1 MRIAKNIK
9 SVTNIIPNNVKLV
22 AVSKTKSINL
32 IESAYKAGQRDFGE
46 NKVQE
51 LVNKFENLPKDINW
65 HMIGHL
71 QRNKVKYIAPFIYLI
86 QSVDSLRLL
95 IEINKQGIKNN
106 RVINVL
112 VQMDISN
119 DETKFGFSFQ
129 EFEEL
134 INKNEIKTLKNI
146 CIKGM
151 MGMASFTKDEN
162 KIKDEFYSLHKF
174 YKKHKKFLN
183 LEILS
188 MGMSGDFK
196 IAINCNSNL
205 IRLGSS
211 IFGDR

>member
-1 MRIAKNIK
+1 MRIAKNIR
-9 SVTNIIPNNVKLV
+9 SVTDIIPNNVKLV

>member
-9 SVTNIIPNNVKLV
+9 NVTDIIPNNVKLV

-119 DETKFGFSFQ
+119 DETKFGFSYQ

-162 KIKDEFYSLHKF
+162 KIKDEFYSLNKF

>member
-9 SVTNIIPNNVKLV
+9 SFTDIIPNNVKLV

-119 DETKFGFSFQ
+119 DETKFGFSYH

-134 INKNEIKTLKNI
+134 INKNEINALKNI

>member
-9 SVTNIIPNNVKLV
+9 SFTDIIPNNVKLV

-32 IESAYKAGQRDFGE
+32 IESAYRAGQRDFGE

-134 INKNEIKTLKNI
+134 ISKNEIKTLKNI

-162 KIKDEFYSLHKF
+162 KIKEEFYSLHKF
-174 YKKHKKFLN
+174 YKKHKRFLN

>member
-9 SVTNIIPNNVKLV
+9 SFTDIIPNNVKLV

-119 DETKFGFSFQ
+119 DETKFGFSYQ

-162 KIKDEFYSLHKF
+162 KIKEEFYSLHKF
-174 YKKHKKFLN
+174 YKKHKRFLN

>member
-9 SVTNIIPNNVKLV
+9 NVTDIIPNNVKLV

-32 IESAYKAGQRDFGE
+32 IESAYRAGQRDFGE

-119 DETKFGFSFQ
+119 DETKFGFSYQ

-134 INKNEIKTLKNI
+134 MNKNEIKTLKNI

>member
-1 MRIAKNIK
+1 MFTD
-9 SVTNIIPNNVKLV
+9 VIPNNVKLV

-119 DETKFGFSFQ
+119 DETKFGFSYQ

-134 INKNEIKTLKNI
+134 IKKNEINTLKNI

-162 KIKDEFYSLHKF
+162 KIKDEFYSLHEF

>member
-9 SVTNIIPNNVKLV
+9 SVTDIIPKNVKLV

-112 VQMDISN
+112 VQMNISN
-119 DETKFGFSFQ
+119 DETKFGFSYQ

-134 INKNEIKTLKNI
+134 INKNEIKTMKSI

>member
-134 INKNEIKTLKNI
+134 ISKNEIKTLKNI

-162 KIKDEFYSLHKF
+162 KIKEEFYSLHKF
-174 YKKHKKFLN
+174 YKKHKRFLN

>member
-9 SVTNIIPNNVKLV
+9 SFTDVIPNNVKLV

-119 DETKFGFSFQ
+119 DETKFGFSYQ

-174 YKKHKKFLN
+174 YKKYKKILN

-188 MGMSGDFK
+188 IGMSGDFK

>member
-9 SVTNIIPNNVKLV
+9 NVTDIIPNNVKLV

-119 DETKFGFSFQ
+119 DETKFGFSYQ

>member
-1 MRIAKNIK
+1 MRIGKNIK
-9 SVTNIIPNNVKLV
+9 SFTDIIPNNVKLV

-32 IESAYKAGQRDFGE
+32 IESAYRAGQRDFGE

-119 DETKFGFSFQ
+119 DETKFGFSYQ

-134 INKNEIKTLKNI
+134 INKNEINNLKNI

>member
-1 MRIAKNIK
+1 MRIAKNIR
-9 SVTNIIPNNVKLV
+9 SVTDIIPNNVKLV

-51 LVNKFENLPKDINW
+51 LVDKFENLPKDINW

-134 INKNEIKTLKNI
+134 ISKNEIKTLKNI

-162 KIKDEFYSLHKF
+162 KIKEEFYSLHKF
-174 YKKHKKFLN
+174 YKKHKRFLN

>member
-9 SVTNIIPNNVKLV
+9 SVTDIIPKNVKLV

-32 IESAYKAGQRDFGE
+32 IESAYRAGQRDFGE

-162 KIKDEFYSLHKF
+162 KIKEEFYSLHKF
-174 YKKHKKFLN
+174 YKKHKNFLN

>member
-9 SVTNIIPNNVKLV
+9 SFTDIIPNNVKLV

-51 LVNKFENLPKDINW
+51 LVDKFENLPKDINW

-119 DETKFGFSFQ
+119 DETKFGFSYQ

-162 KIKDEFYSLHKF
+162 KIKDEFYSLNKF

>member
-119 DETKFGFSFQ
+119 DETKFGFSYQ

-162 KIKDEFYSLHKF
+162 KIKDEFYSLNKF

>member
-9 SVTNIIPNNVKLV
+9 SITDIIPNNVKLV

-51 LVNKFENLPKDINW
+51 LVNKFENLPNDINW

-162 KIKDEFYSLHKF
+162 KIKDEFYSLYEF

>member
-9 SVTNIIPNNVKLV
+9 SVTDIIPNNVKLV

-119 DETKFGFSFQ
+119 DETKFGFSYQ

-134 INKNEIKTLKNI
+134 INKNEIKTMKNI

>member
-9 SVTNIIPNNVKLV
+9 SVTDIIPKNVKLV

-134 INKNEIKTLKNI
+134 ISKNEIKTLKNI

-211 IFGDR
+211 IFGHR

>member
-32 IESAYKAGQRDFGE
+32 IESAYRAGQRDFGE

-134 INKNEIKTLKNI
+134 ISKNEIKTLKNI
-146 CIKGM
+146 CIRGM

>member
-9 SVTNIIPNNVKLV
+9 SFTDIIPNNVKLV

-32 IESAYKAGQRDFGE
+32 IESAYRAGQRDFGE

-134 INKNEIKTLKNI
+134 INKNEINTLKNI

-162 KIKDEFYSLHKF
+162 KIKDEFYSLNKF

>member
-9 SVTNIIPNNVKLV
+9 SVTDIIPKNVKLV

-134 INKNEIKTLKNI
+134 ISKNEIKTLKNI

>member
-9 SVTNIIPNNVKLV
+9 SVTDIIPNNVKLV

-32 IESAYKAGQRDFGE
+32 IESAYRAGQRDFGE

-119 DETKFGFSFQ
+119 DETKFGFSYQ

-174 YKKHKKFLN
+174 YKKYKKILN

>member
-9 SVTNIIPNNVKLV
+9 SVTDIIPNNVKLV

-32 IESAYKAGQRDFGE
+32 IESAYRAGQRDFGE

-119 DETKFGFSFQ
+119 DKTKFGFSYQ

-134 INKNEIKTLKNI
+134 INKNEINTLKNI

-162 KIKDEFYSLHKF
+162 KIKDEFYSLNKF

>member
-9 SVTNIIPNNVKLV
+9 SFTDIIPNNVKLV

-134 INKNEIKTLKNI
+134 INKNEINTLKNI
-146 CIKGM
+146 CIRGM

>member
-9 SVTNIIPNNVKLV
+9 SVTDIIPNNVKLV

-134 INKNEIKTLKNI
+134 INKNEINNLKNI

>member
-9 SVTNIIPNNVKLV
+9 NVTDIIPNNVKLV

-51 LVNKFENLPKDINW
+51 LVDKFENLPKDINW

-119 DETKFGFSFQ
+119 DETKFGFSYQ

-134 INKNEIKTLKNI
+134 INKNEINTLKNI

-162 KIKDEFYSLHKF
+162 KIKDEFYSLNKF

>member
-9 SVTNIIPNNVKLV
+9 SFTDIIPNNVKLV

-32 IESAYKAGQRDFGE
+32 IESAYRAGQRDFGE

-119 DETKFGFSFQ
+119 DETKFGFSYH

-134 INKNEIKTLKNI
+134 INKNEINALKNI

>member
-9 SVTNIIPNNVKLV
+9 SITDIIPNNVKLV

-32 IESAYKAGQRDFGE
+32 IESAYKVGQRDFGE

-112 VQMDISN
+112 VQIDISN
-119 DETKFGFSFQ
+119 DETKFGFNYQ

-134 INKNEIKTLKNI
+134 INKNEIKTMKNI

-162 KIKDEFYSLHKF
+162 KIKDEFYSLQKF

>member
-9 SVTNIIPNNVKLV
+9 SFTDIIPNNVKLV

-32 IESAYKAGQRDFGE
+32 IESAYRAGQRDFGE

-119 DETKFGFSFQ
+119 DKTKFGFSYQ

-134 INKNEIKTLKNI
+134 INKNEINTLKNI

>member
-9 SVTNIIPNNVKLV
+9 SITDIIPNNVKLV

-32 IESAYKAGQRDFGE
+32 IESAYNAGQRDFGE

-119 DETKFGFSFQ
+119 DETKFGFSYQ

-134 INKNEIKTLKNI
+134 MKKNEINTLKNI

>member
-9 SVTNIIPNNVKLV
+9 SFTDIIPNNVKLV

-119 DETKFGFSFQ
+119 DETKFGFSYQ

-162 KIKDEFYSLHKF
+162 KIKDEFYSLNNF

>member
-1 MRIAKNIK
+1 MKIAKNIK
-9 SVTNIIPNNVKLV
+9 SFTDIIPNNVKLV

-51 LVNKFENLPKDINW
+51 LVNKFEKLPKDINW

-134 INKNEIKTLKNI
+134 ISKNEIKTLKNI

-162 KIKDEFYSLHKF
+162 KIKDEFYSLNKF

>member
-9 SVTNIIPNNVKLV
+9 SVTDIIPNNVKLV

-211 IFGDR
+211 IFGHR

>member
-1 MRIAKNIK
+1 MKIAKNIK
-9 SVTNIIPNNVKLV
+9 SFTDIIPNNVKLV

-32 IESAYKAGQRDFGE
+32 IESAYKGGQRDFGE

-51 LVNKFENLPKDINW
+51 LVDKFENLPKDINW

-119 DETKFGFSFQ
+119 DETKFGFSYQ

>member
-9 SVTNIIPNNVKLV
+9 SVTDIIPNNVKLV

-119 DETKFGFSFQ
+119 DETKFGFSYQ

-134 INKNEIKTLKNI
+134 INKNDIKTLKNI

>member
-9 SVTNIIPNNVKLV
+9 SFTDVIPNNVKLV

-119 DETKFGFSFQ
+119 DETKFGFSYQ

-134 INKNEIKTLKNI
+134 INKNEINTLKNI

-162 KIKDEFYSLHKF
+162 KIKDEFYSLYKF

>member
-9 SVTNIIPNNVKLV
+9 SFTDIIPNNVKLV

-51 LVNKFENLPKDINW
+51 LVDKFENLPKDINW

>member
-9 SVTNIIPNNVKLV
+9 SVTDIIPNNVKLV

-32 IESAYKAGQRDFGE
+32 IESAYRAGQRDFGE

-119 DETKFGFSFQ
+119 DETKFGFSYQ

-134 INKNEIKTLKNI
+134 INKNEINNLKNI